1 MPQNIAEQLQQAA
14 KARPMRIVLCEAE
27 DTRMVQAGMRAASD
41 GLAHIIFVGETK
53 AFQKLASDYNA
64 NDNVND
70 NAAYNIIHH
79 DPQSSEYRETFTD
92 DIYAL
97 RKHKGISKQQAEQM
111 AASNLGFAAMLVRN
125 NLADGTIGGAVATTA
140 DTVRTALQLIGKA
153 ESAKIVSSFFVM
165 HLPIQ
170 QKYVAFADCG
180 LVVEPNAEE
189 LAEIAA
195 NTAQSYQA
203 LTGNQPKIAMLSFST
218 LGSANHPEAQKI
230 AAAVAMVKKQKPDL
244 LIDGEMQFD
253 AAIDA
258 DIASKKMKDSPLSG
272 DANVFIFPN
281 LNAGNIGYKIAQYV
295 GGAVAIGPILQGLAK
310 PANDLSRGCSADDI
324 YQMIAV
330 TSVQAQHYNNK
341 K

>member
-1 MPQNIAEQLQQAA
+1 MQNNIVEQLQQAA

-27 DTRMVQAGMRAASD
+27 DARMVQAGLRAAVD
-41 GLAHIIFVGETK
+41 GLAHIIFVGETGK
-53 AFQKLASDYNA
+53 FQKLAEDYQA
-64 NDNVND
+64 NDAI
-70 NAAYNIIHH
+70 NAITHH
-79 DPQSSEYRETFTD
+79 DPQQSEYRAQFTD

-97 RKHKGISKQQAEQM
+97 RQHKGITRDGAEQM
-111 AASNLGFAAMLVRN
+111 ATSNLGFAAMLVRN

-153 ESAKIVSSFFVM
+153 ETAKIVSSFFIM

-170 QKYVAFADCG
+170 QKYVGFADCG
-180 LVVEPNAEE
+180 LVVEPNEQE
-189 LAEIAA
+189 LAEIAI

-218 LGSANHPEAQKI
+218 LGSASHPEAQKM
-230 AAAVAMVKKQKPDL
+230 ASAVAIVRQQYPDII
-244 LIDGEMQFD
+244 IDGEVQFD

-258 DIASKKMKDSPLSG
+258 AIAAKKMQNSPLSG
-272 DANVFIFPN
+272 DANIFIFPN

-330 TSVQAQHYNNK
+330 TAVQAQQYNK

>member
-27 DTRMVQAGMRAASD
+27 DVRMVQAGMRAAVD
-41 GLAHIIFVGETK
+41 GLANIIFVGETA
-53 AFQKLASDYNA
+53 AFERLASDESYDA
-64 NDNVND
+64 NET
-70 NAAYNIIHH
+70 ITHH
-79 DPQSSEYRETFTD
+79 DPQSSEYRNQFAD

-97 RKHKGISKQQAEQM
+97 RQHKGISKDEAEQM
-111 AASNLGFAAMLVRN
+111 AVSNLGFAAMLVRN
-125 NLADGTIGGAVATTA
+125 GMADGTIGGAVATTA
-140 DTVRTALQLIGKA
+140 DTVRTALQLIGKDK
-153 ESAKIVSSFFVM
+153 SAKIVSSFFVM

-170 QKYVAFADCG
+170 QQYVAFADCG

-189 LAEIAA
+189 LAEIAV

-218 LGSANHPEAQKI
+218 LGSANHPEAQKM
-230 AAAVAMVKKQKPDL
+230 AAAVAKVKEQAPDL
-244 LIDGEMQFD
+244 LIDGEVQFD

-258 DIASKKMKDSPLSG
+258 DIASKKMKNSPLAG

-281 LNAGNIGYKIAQYV
+281 LNSGNIGYKIAQYV

-324 YQMIAV
+324 YQMVAV
-330 TSVQAQHYNNK
+330 TSVQAQQYNK

>member
-1 MPQNIAEQLQQAA
+1 MQNNIAEQLQQAA
-14 KARPMRIVLCEAE
+14 KARPMRIVLCEGE
-27 DTRMVQAGMRAASD
+27 DARIVQAGMRAAID
-41 GLAHIIFVGETK
+41 GLAHIIFVADT
-53 AFQKLASDYNA
+53 AQFQKLAEA
-64 NDNVND
+64 NLAGDN
-70 NAAYNIIHH
+70 ITHH
-79 DPQSSEYRETFTD
+79 DPQQSEYRGQFTD
-92 DIYAL
+92 DIFAL
-97 RKHKGISKQQAEQM
+97 RQHKGISKDGAEQM
-111 AASNLGFAAMLVRN
+111 ALSNLGFAAMLVRN

-140 DTVRTALQLIGKA
+140 DTVRTALQIIGKA
-153 ESAKIVSSFFVM
+153 ESAKIVSSFFIM

-180 LVVEPNAEE
+180 LVVEPNEQE
-189 LAEIAA
+189 LAEIAV

-218 LGSANHPEAQKI
+218 LGSANHPEAKKI
-230 AAAVAMVKKQKPDL
+230 ESVVAMVKQQYPDII
-244 LIDGEMQFD
+244 IDGEVQFD

-258 DIASKKMKDSPLSG
+258 DIAAKKMQDSPLAG
-272 DANVFIFPN
+272 DANIFIFPN

-330 TSVQAQHYNNK
+330 TSVQAQQLN
-341 K
+341 